1 MTTITTEALKDYSV
15 KVVEDFI
22 NNKTPLSEGI
32 AKCASDM
39 ELNPEQTKRMVETTN
54 TIAYLKLQKEASD
67 KTMEFPLADYTQVM
81 KHMCLPETPDGT
93 LLEKQFEEQ
102 IKTAA
107 DVTFEAS
114 FNPDKQMVQSW
125 MMREML
131 ANRAALQKLA
141 VEKAEV
147 LMNIGDLQRTM
158 FKDDRAIDKLAE
170 VCDEQMFVKLAIL
183 INKPD
188 QPVGNYVFKTAELKD
203 ARKLVDLFKRAEE
216 LVSEAQKRQEIE
228 KKAVALAMAG
238 HLGRAVGGL
247 FSGGIAAGV
256 RTGTAAAKGLGKT
269 KVIHPIDVAG
279 AALTEPSAKK
289 NVWDNLQGSQ
299 KRF

>member
-125 MMREML
+125 MMREL
-131 ANRAALQKLA
+131 A
-141 VEKAEV
+141 
-147 LMNIGDLQRTM
+147 
-158 FKDDRAIDKLAE
+158 
-170 VCDEQMFVKLAIL
+170 C
-183 INKPD
+183 
-188 QPVGNYVFKTAELKD
+188 
-203 ARKLVDLFKRAEE
+203 
-216 LVSEAQKRQEIE
+216 
-228 KKAVALAMAG
+228 
-238 HLGRAVGGL
+238 
-247 FSGGIAAGV
+247 
-256 RTGTAAAKGLGKT
+256 
-269 KVIHPIDVAG
+269 
-279 AALTEPSAKK
+279 
-289 NVWDNLQGSQ
+289 
-299 KRF
+299 